1 MRFKLPELSLE
12 NDVASPR
19 QSLGIAE
26 FLCYYPVSSR
36 EFDSKMV

>member
-1 MRFKLPELSLE
+1 VRFKLPELSLE
-12 NDVASPR
+12 NDVAPPR

-26 FLCYYPVSSR
+26 LLCYYPVSSR